1 MKGLILLAMTKKK
14 RVIKE
19 VRQMVMITFG
29 AIIAAFG
36 LELFL
41 VPNDILDGGVIGL
54 SIIASAIFDIPMSI
68 FLIVLNLPF
77 LYIGYKRIG
86 TKFTL
91 HTLYGVIILSL
102 CTSYLHHFEPVTND
116 LFLAT
121 IIGAVILGTGVGL
134 VLRTGGSLDGT
145 EIIAI
150 LVSKKRPV
158 SVGQFI
164 MIINLFIFILA
175 ALLVFSWETAMYSI
189 ITYFIAYKTID
200 IVVEGMEELKSV
212 TIISDFPEQIAD
224 TLTTELGRGMTYING
239 QGVYSG
245 EAKKIIYTIV
255 TRIELSNLRSIV
267 HEIDPKAL
275 VAIENVADVSGSN
288 FRKSAAH

>member
-1 MKGLILLAMTKKK
+1 
-14 RVIKE
+14 
-19 VRQMVMITFG
+19 MITLG
-29 AIIAAFG
+29 AMIAALG

-54 SIIASAIFDIPMSI
+54 SIIAAELSGVQMSI
-68 FLIVLNLPF
+68 FLIILNLPF
-77 LYIGYKRIG
+77 LYIGYKKIG
-86 TKFTL
+86 TKFTI
-91 HTLYGVIILSL
+91 HTLYGVVILSAS
-102 CTSYLHHFEPVTND
+102 TAYLHHFGPVTND

-134 VLRTGGSLDGT
+134 VIRTGGALDGT

-150 LVSKKRPV
+150 LVSKRPV

-164 MIINLFIFILA
+164 MILNVFIFILA

-212 TIISDFPEQIAD
+212 TIISDFPEEIANQ
-224 TLTTELGRGMTYING
+224 LTTELGRGMTYING
-239 QGVYSG
+239 TGVYTG

-288 FRKSAAH
+288 FKKSASH

>member
-1 MKGLILLAMTKKK
+1 MAITKKK
-14 RVIKE
+14 RVVKE
-19 VRQMVMITFG
+19 VKQLVMITIG
-29 AIIAAFG
+29 AIIAAAG
-36 LELFL
+36 LEFFL

-54 SIIASAIFDIPMSI
+54 SIIASELFGIPMSI
-68 FLIVLNLPF
+68 FLIILNLPF
-77 LYIGYKRIG
+77 LFIGYRRMG
-86 TKFTL
+86 VKFTL
-91 HTLYGVIILSL
+91 HTLFGVLILSA
-102 CTSYLHHFEPVTND
+102 CTAYFHHFEPVTDD

-134 VLRTGGSLDGT
+134 VIRTGGALDGT

-164 MIINLFIFILA
+164 MIVNVFIFILA

-189 ITYFIAYKTID
+189 ITYYIAYKMID

-212 TIISDFPEQIAD
+212 TIISDAPEEIAD
-224 TLTTELGRGMTYING
+224 SLTKQLGRGMTYIQG

-245 EAKKIIYTIV
+245 EPKKIIYTIV
-255 TRIELSNLRSIV
+255 TRIELATLRSIV
-267 HEIDPKAL
+267 EEIDPHAL
-275 VAIENVADVSGSN
+275 VAIENIADVSGSN
-288 FRKSAAH
+288 FDKGTAH